1 MRLRTRAIRCD
12 RPTVQGSPARSP
24 AQCPRAGCQLVLP
37 HRTIRCDAKDHARPR
52 KYLEQNTFSKRGVQ
66 VELEFVDDVL
76 RTWGEEAA
84 QEVAERYA
92 IDLQALTREGS
103 DPQLQH

>member
-1 MRLRTRAIRCD
+1 MRIDMGLLS
-12 RPTVQGSPARSP
+12 TV
-24 AQCPRAGCQLVLP
+24 PREAAMDETGMSYA
-37 HRTIRCDAKDHARPR
+37 DK
-52 KYLEQNTFSKRGVQ
+52 
-66 VELEFVDDVL
+66 LEFVDDVL

-92 IDLQALTREGS
+92 VDLQALKREGL